1 MISFIIIEYIDN
13 KKIEGNNSVLPH
25 IESKDFE
32 LPPSVNT
39 SISQKQ
45 SSVKQNT
52 NVSNKSMQNMDNN
65 AIKQE
70 KIKKELHNRIQN
82 SILSRNSK
90 GRTYLGAVSENVA
103 NKIKKLFNI
112 ETLDRRHVLADNE
125 IRHMLKEHGNV

>member
-13 KKIEGNNSVLPH
+13 KKIKGNNSVLPH